1 MEEACG
7 KVGFEIRRLD
17 HTISRTI
24 EAWVKAEEIPLM
36 NGWIMRYLYENRK
49 KDIFQ
54 KDIEKFFSIG
64 RSTVTNIIQILE
76 KKGYVRRESVEYDAR
91 LKKVILT
98 EQGIESHE
106 KIEAIIGCLNHRMI
120 QGIEDDDLQVFLRV
134 ADQIRRN
141 VEKEKL

>member
-24 EAWVKAEEIPLM
+24 EAWVKAEVIDEIPLM

-54 KDIEKFFSIG
+54 KDIEKFFSI
-64 RSTVTNIIQILE
+64 
-76 KKGYVRRESVEYDAR
+76 
-91 LKKVILT
+91 
-98 EQGIESHE
+98 
-106 KIEAIIGCLNHRMI
+106 CLLYTSRC
-120 QGIEDDDLQVFLRV
+120 V
-134 ADQIRRN
+134 
-141 VEKEKL
+141 